1 MAISR
6 RMGIYRNSMKK
17 LLTPGRV
24 MYAFA
29 FLVLCIAT
37 AMNLMTKIP
46 FISVI
51 PYTKY
56 VEAVINGF
64 CAVLALH
71 LVIRPDNLRLTCVIF
86 LVESGLT
93 TLIGFVG
100 IGTLL
105 FSALIITLFINGF
118 FIRGRRLKIIL
129 LAVYWTIITVGLYP
143 AFGFRPFIF
152 EIALTFFY
160 FAFFAFVYDKLKAKL
175 SYLLPA
181 NDLSAPAVPLPP
193 RGSELD
199 LSSYGLSGRQIAFIH
214 NCLEKDETYDGLAEL
229 YNVSTSVV
237 KKDMAAACR
246 AFGVKN
252 REALRILLL
261 QYKVK

>member
-1 MAISR
+1 
-6 RMGIYRNSMKK
+6 MKK

-29 FLVLCIAT
+29 FIVLCIAT
-37 AMNLMTKIP
+37 LMNILTKVP

-56 VEAVINGF
+56 VEAIINGF
-64 CAVLALH
+64 CAILAFH
-71 LVIRPDNLRLTCVIF
+71 LIIHPDNLRLSCIVF

-105 FSALIITLFINGF
+105 FSALIINLFINGF
-118 FIRGRRLKIIL
+118 FVKQRRRKIIL
-129 LAVYWTIITVGLYP
+129 LAAYWTIITAGLYP

-160 FAFFAFVYDKLKAKL
+160 FAFFAFVYDKLRSQL

-181 NDLSAPAVPLPP
+181 ADFPAPLIALPP

-199 LSSYGLSGRQIAFIH
+199 LGRYGLSERQIAFIH
-214 NCLEKDETYDGLAEL
+214 AGIEKGLTYDEL
-229 YNVSTSVV
+229 VAQFNVSTSVV
-237 KKDMAAACR
+237 KKDMAMACKS
-246 AFGVKN
+246 FGVRN

-261 QYKVK
+261 QYRIK